1 MEIHIP
7 PKRIAKILA
16 AITVVLGFLSL
27 LTGYYRMGIASLF
40 NVSAELNIP
49 TWFSSSL
56 LFTGSVL
63 LAIIAINE
71 HKTHGRYVVH
81 WTALSGVLL
90 LLSVDEVSALHERM
104 GGVVQGAFKSGLL
117 NDLSWTVPAV
127 MIVLC
132 FVLAFAG
139 FALNL
144 PARTR
149 RLFVLSA
156 VFYLGGAL
164 VLEAVGGMWRAHGGG
179 SRVYTLMSTMEE
191 CLGEMLGITIFIYAL
206 ASYIDDNIGTISFKF
221 FRKPHEPLSISILD
235 VPEQIARED
244 EQKRAA

>member
-7 PKRIAKILA
+7 PKRNAKILA
-16 AITVVLGFLSL
+16 AIIVVLGFLSL

-56 LFTGSVL
+56 LFTSSIL
-63 LAIIAINE
+63 LAIIAIDE
-71 HKTHGRYVVH
+71 YKTRRRYALH
-81 WTALSGVLL
+81 WTALSGVFL

-104 GGVVQGAFKSGLL
+104 GGIIQGAFKSGLL

-127 MIVLC
+127 VIVLG
-132 FVLAFAG
+132 FAAAFAC
-139 FALNL
+139 FTLNL
-144 PARTR
+144 PAKTR
-149 RLFVLSA
+149 RLFMLSA
-156 VFYLGGAL
+156 AFYLGGAL
-164 VLEAVGGMWRAHGGG
+164 VLEAIGGIWQAHGGG

-191 CLGEMLGITIFIYAL
+191 CAGEMLGLTIFIYAL
-206 ASYIDDNIGTISFKF
+206 AGYIDDNIGTISLKF
-221 FRKPHEPLSISILD
+221 FRKPREPLTISVLD